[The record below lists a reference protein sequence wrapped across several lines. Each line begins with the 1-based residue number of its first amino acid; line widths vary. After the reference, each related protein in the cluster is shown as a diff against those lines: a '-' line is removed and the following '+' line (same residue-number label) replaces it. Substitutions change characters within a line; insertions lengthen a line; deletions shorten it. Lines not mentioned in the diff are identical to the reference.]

1 MMESDEDA
9 IEYPM
14 ATKITYA
21 RADLASSTGSAVAAP
36 FIAATGEGSLIEAR

>member
-36 FIAATGEGSLIEAR
+36 FIVATGEGSRIEAR